1 MEKWVWCCRRR
12 KAQDDID
19 SGEMEG
25 SHAKEGL
32 SQSCWCEFSLCVQT
46 SYNLHAREMTRR
58 LHSVKFRLDR
68 SLDWRAKRLE

>member
-12 KAQDDID
+12 KAQDNID

-32 SQSCWCEFSLCVQT
+32 PQPSWCDFFT
-46 SYNLHAREMTRR
+46 LHPDF
-58 LHSVKFRLDR
+58 V
-68 SLDWRAKRLE
+68 